1 MKIDNSKGWTEA
13 IVQENCSI
21 EMFYKIA
28 AILQTTLDISFT
40 NKINDTDTS
49 YWDFI
54 YKDNELT
61 LHYNIYAGVS
71 IFPKSMTN
79 ASSSDNQIV
88 LELYKNLSDDLENL
102 NNPDNF
108 VSKYFDPEPIQ
119 WGLRGDPQLWRDMKQ
134 KTANT
139 KIPKTGNAF
148 EKLLHKLFK
157 KLTGEDPQKGKSI
170 YVKKYETIG
179 MSKGFICSDFWLDT
193 GFSLLIQRYIESEL
207 R

>member
-13 IVQENCSI
+13 IVDENCSI
-21 EMFYKIA
+21 DMFYKIA
-28 AILQTTLDISFT
+28 GILHTNLDISFK

-61 LHYNIYAGVS
+61 LHYNIYVGVS

-88 LELYKNLSDDLENL
+88 LELSKTLSDDLEKF

-119 WGLRGDPQLWRDMKQ
+119 WGLRGDQHLWRDMKQ

-139 KIPKTGNAF
+139 KIPTTGNAF
-148 EKLLHKLFK
+148 EKLLHKQFK
-157 KLTGEDPQKGKSI
+157 ELTGEDPQKGKSI
-170 YVKKYETIG
+170 YVKKYETIDMSEG
-179 MSKGFICSDFWLDT
+179 MISSDFWLDT
-193 GFSLLIQRYIESEL
+193 GFSLLIHRYIESEL